1 MKTAKVLIT
10 LLVISFIVFNFIPV
24 NVKAGPYDDWPYYIR
39 VFVTENSGNDLV
51 NYPFKIRIEWKPAM
65 KPDFSD
71 IRVSYINSTTLE
83 ETPTCYWIESY
94 NEYDYADIWVL
105 IPYLPANGTVELKIY
120 YGNELAKSQSNKEC
134 VFYVFEEDF
143 STDRTYA
150 VEETVSFNV
159 NTYVDLEN
167 KRYVIESAESGSWD
181 AGSYVYASEN
191 ITIPDYW
198 DNCDLQFTIKY
209 NYTYHVYNNLG
220 KPKNRHI
227 RFYIADNLA
236 YDKEYDSSSSSINV
250 ETLDE
255 FSITVNDVPSGNCSY
270 KFGIYVATTEYQAE
284 EWLYTY
290 YIQIVVKP
298 YANPAPSY
306 GITYPQSPTYTPK
319 PGKWTPKVI
328 YPKQQVNP
336 IYFPPP
342 PNVVMSDPVLTTT
355 GGIIT
360 FGMLVA
366 IAIGLARAEGNPL
379 ALAVAAALMMA
390 IGLLLNNTGITSVSS
405 VVFIVTIAYYFTRKR
420 RM

>member
-10 LLVISFIVFNFIPV
+10 VLVISFIVFNFIPV

-105 IPYLPANGTVELKIY
+105 IPYLPANETVELKIY

-134 VFYVFEEDF
+134 VFQGITILEDDFTSDKGWLFESDVEAASGYSVSTSGQVITEDGVYNLHLEGVVNRYNEYYVRAYNTLDIPCNGRLNITVHYLHNSVGSYDIYSKIWFNSDVLYKSPKWYDEG
-143 STDRTYA
+143 TDLKKRT
-150 VEETVSFNV
+150 VEFDVSSGTHYVRVGFTIYMTSLRELTLDMNI
-159 NTYVDLEN
+159 TYV
-167 KRYVIESAESGSWD
+167 K
-181 AGSYVYASEN
+181 
-191 ITIPDYW
+191 
-198 DNCDLQFTIKY
+198 
-209 NYTYHVYNNLG
+209 
-220 KPKNRHI
+220 
-227 RFYIADNLA
+227 
-236 YDKEYDSSSSSINV
+236 
-250 ETLDE
+250 
-255 FSITVNDVPSGNCSY
+255 
-270 KFGIYVATTEYQAE
+270 
-284 EWLYTY
+284 
-290 YIQIVVKP
+290 VKLIP